1 MAINARPAYASRMVT
16 ARRCIRCALLTV
28 GLVSCGGGDGGE
40 TCIAKAITYTGSKS
54 GAAYLRIR
62 SDDGGRSLSWAGNSA
77 DIRFLIAAENG
88 TYTCFGGGPF
98 ANTPATATV
107 WIDVSGTETATCS
120 DQQNQQCVPAPS
132 DPQGHHSIV
141 VNAHQT
147 NWFRVDVVDPP

>member
-1 MAINARPAYASRMVT
+1 MPT
-16 ARRCIRCALLTV
+16 PRRFILRALLV
-28 GLVSCGGGDGGE
+28 GSLPCCGGDQAGK
-40 TCIAKAITYTGSKS
+40 TCIAQAITYTGSKS

-98 ANTPATATV
+98 ADTPATATV
-107 WIDVSGTETATCS
+107 WIDVSGAETTTCS

-141 VNAHQT
+141 VNAHQM
-147 NWFRVDVVDPP
+147 NWFRVDVVDAP

>member
-1 MAINARPAYASRMVT
+1 MPT
-16 ARRCIRCALLTV
+16 PRRYTLWALLL
-28 GLVSCGGGDGGE
+28 GSLPSCGGDGAGN

-98 ANTPATATV
+98 ADTPATATV

-147 NWFRVDVVDPP
+147 NWFRVDVADPP

>member
-1 MAINARPAYASRMVT
+1 MPT
-16 ARRCIRCALLTV
+16 PRRYILWALLV
-28 GLVSCGGGDGGE
+28 GSLLSCGGDETGT

-54 GAAYLRIR
+54 GSAYLRIR

-98 ANTPATATV
+98 ADTPATATV
-107 WIDVSGTETATCS
+107 WIDVSGTETTTCS

-147 NWFRVDVVDPP
+147 NWFRVDVVDAP